1 MDSGLWSSRDL
12 TGAVIDA
19 LDSVIAVLDETGRI
33 ILVNEA
39 WRAFARENGATPH
52 TCQAV
57 GENYF
62 AACERALPDPGAQSA
77 LEGMRAVLAH
87 RQPRFSLDYPCHC
100 PQRQRW
106 MRMSVTALAGPPTG
120 LVISHREITAR
131 VQAVEALRESEVRYR
146 TAFRASPDCDQ
157 HQSAGRWALS
167 RRQRRV
173 RAHDRLAPRRSR
185 WADPWSNSGSGR
197 IPRTASAWSDTLM
210 REGTLR
216 EPRSAICDQGRESA
230 HRPDVR
236 PAGHPRRAALH
247 AVDHARHHREETRW
261 TRRCRTS
268 ERRFQDIVGAS
279 ADWVWEIDATH
290 RYYLCLRERERICS
304 ATRRQEV
311 LGKTP
316 STSCR
321 PRKRH
326 GCAQVFADHCR
337 PPGSR
342 FETWTNV
349 VLHRD
354 GSIRHV
360 QSSGVPI
367 VSGIGQLL
375 GYRGLDRDV
384 TGTSPGGTD
393 AARFRSE
400 ISPARRERNGLH
412 LLDRAGRPSIVT
424 FHRPARPSRAIART
438 SSWPTRASSP
448 ASSTRR
454 TVRATWPICAQALQ
468 HR

>member
-120 LVISHREITAR
+120 LVVSHREITAR
-131 VQAVEALRESEVRYR
+131 VQAVEALRESEIRYR
-146 TAFRASPDCDQ
+146 TAFRTSPD
-157 HQSAGRWALS
+157 ALIIS
-167 RRQRRV
+167 RLGDGFCLDVNDGFERMTGWHRTDVVGHSLIELGLWNDPSQRQRLIDALKR
-173 RAHDRLAPRRSR
+173 D
-185 WADPWSNSGSGR
+185 
-197 IPRTASAWSDTLM
+197 
-210 REGTLR
+210 GTLENFEAQFVAR
-216 EPRSAICDQGRESA
+216 NGDIRTGLLSARLLTLDGQPCILSITRDITQKKQVEQ
-230 HRPDVR
+230 
-236 PAGHPRRAALH
+236 ALL
-247 AVDHARHHREETRW
+247 
-261 TRRCRTS
+261 TS

-279 ADWVWEIDATH
+279 ADWVWEIDAAQ
-290 RYYLCLRERERICS
+290 RYSYVSESVADLIGFTPE
-304 ATRRQEV
+304 QV

-316 STSCR
+316 GEFMPADEA
-321 PRKRH
+321 PRA
-326 GCAQVFADHCR
+326 AQAFAAIAARSEAFRDQER
-337 PPGSR
+337 
-342 FETWTNV
+342 TL
-349 VLHRD
+349 LHRD
-354 GSIRHV
+354 GSVRHV
-360 QSSGVPI
+360 LSSGTPVFNG
-367 VSGIGQLL
+367 VGKLL

-384 TGTSPGGTD
+384 TEKWRAELALRD
-393 AARFRSE
+393 SE
-400 ISPARRERNGLH
+400 AKYR
-412 LLDRAGRPSIVT
+412 LL
-424 FHRPARPSRAIART
+424 
-438 SSWPTRASSP
+438 
-448 ASSTRR
+448 
-454 TVRATWPICAQALQ
+454 
-468 HR
+468 